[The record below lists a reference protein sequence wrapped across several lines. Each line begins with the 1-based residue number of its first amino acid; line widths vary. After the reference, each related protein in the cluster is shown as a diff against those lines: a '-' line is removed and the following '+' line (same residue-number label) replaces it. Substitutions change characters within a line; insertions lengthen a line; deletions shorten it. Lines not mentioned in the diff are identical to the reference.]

1 MEAAQWWDMKGQT
14 HLPGIVGK
22 KLVGEKKTGVT
33 WRRLKG
39 SLCILNDIIYV
50 VYINPFL
57 YNVYVYIYM
66 YITFVCIRSKR
77 YCCLNIPNMA
87 YPLWRV
93 LSDKFSEGR
102 NGEPLNPCNKAR
114 VRLGHIWHETE
125 GRHHCDVNVKTCP
138 RSGSVSPGHL
148 ALFQA
153 FHFRVFFFSESLPTC
168 TNLQILQSCWW
179 NSHDARWWSALI
191 FVGKVSLKVECD
203 TLHGSPSGINRT
215 NQCECVRK
223 IMCHTYSFDRGN
235 KRLQMLR

>member
-66 YITFVCIRSKR
+66 YITFVYIRSKR

-102 NGEPLNPCNKAR
+102 NGEPLKSEVGSHLTWSRGEDIIVMSMWRHVPVRDQFHLVTWPFSKHFIFAFSFFRRACQPAR
-114 VRLGHIWHETE
+114 IYRFSSHAGETHMMQ
-125 GRHHCDVNVKTCP
+125 GDGVPSFLLVK
-138 RSGSVSPGHL
+138 
-148 ALFQA
+148 F
-153 FHFRVFFFSESLPTC
+153 
-168 TNLQILQSCWW
+168 
-179 NSHDARWWSALI
+179 
-191 FVGKVSLKVECD
+191 
-203 TLHGSPSGINRT
+203 PSR
-215 NQCECVRK
+215 
-223 IMCHTYSFDRGN
+223 
-235 KRLQMLR
+235 